1 MMYHLLHLCGT
12 HVGCG
17 SCGTILTNDV
27 PLQGE
32 GRRSPMLPTLVTLQ
46 GVPRPA
52 TAAAAAAFPPA
63 GAANFPPAGQ
73 FSPSCWAALPGVP
86 PAGAAPSLGKC
97 VCAVCLSCVL
107 CVLSVWMMTIISVL
121 GLCCLLT
128 DVLGIHHTRPAMTCK
143 TVCREFPLLCFFC
156 KRLQKRVDS
165 AAAAVAAAVAAQ
177 RRADQWQQR
186 IKLSID
192 QLLQRPCLTRLRLIA
207 FLRAFPVAQAS
218 ETLKQIRFRVGV
230 CHSVL

>member
-1 MMYHLLHLCGT
+1 MMYHSLLLCGT
-12 HVGCG
+12 LVGCG
-17 SCGTILTNDV
+17 TCGTILTNDV

-32 GRRSPMLPTLVTLQ
+32 GRRSPMLPTLVT
-46 GVPRPA
+46 
-52 TAAAAAAFPPA
+52 
-63 GAANFPPAGQ
+63 
-73 FSPSCWAALPGVP
+73 SPGVP

-165 AAAAVAAAVAAQ
+165 AAAVAAQ

>member
-1 MMYHLLHLCGT
+1 
-12 HVGCG
+12 
-17 SCGTILTNDV
+17 
-27 PLQGE
+27 
-32 GRRSPMLPTLVTLQ
+32 
-46 GVPRPA
+46 
-52 TAAAAAAFPPA
+52 
-63 GAANFPPAGQ
+63 
-73 FSPSCWAALPGVP
+73 
-86 PAGAAPSLGKC
+86 
-97 VCAVCLSCVL
+97 
-107 CVLSVWMMTIISVL
+107 MTIVSVL

-128 DVLGIHHTRPAMTCK
+128 DVLGIHHTRRHTVLHVMAPPPAMTCK
-143 TVCREFPLLCFFC
+143 TVCRKFPLLCFFC
-156 KRLQKRVDS
+156 KRRQKRVDS
-165 AAAAVAAAVAAQ
+165 AAAAVAAQ